1 MLAPMTSSPVR
12 ARPAVA
18 AAFAAQGLLFISL
31 TTRLPTLQDT
41 WDLGEVGLSLLLLM
55 MVLLA
60 GAGSLVAEGL
70 AKRSHSAAV
79 LRGGLL
85 VVAVAVPLLVT
96 APTFA
101 VFVAGLAAYGVG
113 LGLVDAAGNMQAVAV
128 EHAYGRPI
136 LPSFHGAWTAGGVVA
151 AGLTLVDPDLWL
163 AAALGVVPA
172 RGRVRRPFLP
182 RVGEPDT
189 GRRGGAVAADRA
201 GRPGDG
207 ALLHGRHRGDHV
219 GTDVPRQHVPDA
231 GPAGRAGDVPL
242 PAGHAGDAAGRRRP
256 GRPVRRRCRCSAPA
270 RVVASA
276 SLFVIVVSPSWQVAV
291 VGFTLLGV
299 GVAVIAPLSFSA
311 AARIAGGRRSTPAIR
326 QARVDV
332 VIGRFNQFN
341 YVGALLGAVLTGL
354 VGADSLRVGFAVPMV
369 LVLVILPLAKNA
381 RLTRPR
387 SYRDFHGSA
396 Y

>member
-60 GAGSLVAEGL
+60 GAGSLVAEVL

-128 EHAYGRPI
+128 EHAYARPI

-163 AAALGVVPA
+163 AAALARGARRGGAGRPVPA
-172 RGRVRRPFLP
+172 AGRRARH
-182 RVGEPDT
+182 R
-189 GRRGGAVAADRA
+189 RRGGAVAADRA

-231 GPAGRAGDVPL
+231 GPAGGAGDVPL
-242 PAGHAGDAAGRRRP
+242 PPRHAGDAAGRRRP
-256 GRPVRRRCRCSAPA
+256 GRPVRAGAGAPGRRGGR
-270 RVVASA
+270 
-276 SLFVIVVSPSWQVAV
+276 L
-291 VGFTLLGV
+291 
-299 GVAVIAPLSFSA
+299 GVAVRDRHRAQLAGGGRGLHPARPRRRGDRAAELLRGRPDRRRPGGPRGDPA
-311 AARIAGGRRSTPAIR
+311 GPGRRGDRPVQPVQLRRRPARRGAHRPRRRGLAARRVRRT
-326 QARVDV
+326 D
-332 VIGRFNQFN
+332 
-341 YVGALLGAVLTGL
+341 GAGAVHPAAGEE
-354 VGADSLRVGFAVPMV
+354 LRSRGRSV
-369 LVLVILPLAKNA
+369 
-381 RLTRPR
+381 PR
-387 SYRDFHGSA
+387 S
-396 Y
+396 